1 MEHYRGKS
9 GFNGEVI
16 TLPNG
21 ARKTKVF
28 INFSD
33 ISTPQV
39 VNLNEPINNVFYVD
53 LVQASDSMANTILS
67 VKELPSA
74 GRHNSLGFGF
84 WRVVSSTTDQT
95 RYAPLPDN
103 IYPNKINLTVLT
115 ISVYQIA
122 GAVQAY
128 GAADYWLEIEAWY
141 TD

>member
-1 MEHYRGKS
+1 MEYHKAKG

-28 INFSD
+28 IDLTSAA
-33 ISTPQV
+33 TPQV
-39 VNLNEPINNVFYVD
+39 ITLNEPINNVFYLD
-53 LVQASDSMANTILS
+53 LAQASDSLANTILS

-84 WRVVSSTTDQT
+84 WRVISSTTDQT

-103 IYPNKINLTVLT
+103 IYPNKINLTHLT
-115 ISVYQIA
+115 ISINPIPSGVWSSD
-122 GAVQAY
+122 G
-128 GAADYWLEIEAWY
+128 WIEVDVWF